1 MLAKSL
7 EVGESYFY
15 KGSRCI
21 SNNTHTVWVLLR
33 CKEEVYCT
41 GLAQTE
47 EVEIMRLR
55 KYL

>member
-15 KGSRCI
+15 KGI

-33 CKEEVYCT
+33 CKKEVYCT

-47 EVEIMRLR
+47 EVEIMRFR